1 MNVSLDWLKAW
12 LPIGGDGQ
20 PAVQEIADM
29 LTATGLEVEGVEE
42 IPAVPGGLKGMVVGE
57 VLTCGQHPNADRLRV
72 TTVDVGGDAPLHI
85 VCGAPNVAAG
95 QKVVVATVGATCHPM
110 EGEPFKIKKGK
121 IRGEVSEGMICA
133 EDELGIGQGH
143 DGILVLPED
152 TAVGADAA
160 AALGVASDHCIEI
173 GLTPNRTDAMGHI
186 GVARDLRAALLW
198 NGGSGQGTGI
208 PELAPL
214 PSSTLEEGVGP
225 IRIEVSDE
233 DGAPHYLGLTL
244 RDVRVGPSP
253 DWMQQ
258 RLRAIGLEPR
268 NNVVD
273 VTNYV
278 LHDLGQ
284 PLHAFDADHISGGVV
299 KVRKAAAG
307 EPFKALDERDLV
319 LDAADLVIADAER
332 PMCLAGIYG
341 GLESGVTETTTS
353 VFLESAWFEPV
364 TVRKSAK
371 RHTLSTDASFRFER
385 GVDPQMAH
393 HGMAKAVEL
402 LVECAGARV
411 DGGLQVF
418 KGQLPGHA
426 AIALPWQTLDGMIGV
441 ALDRNRVKG
450 ILAEL
455 DIRVASEDAEGL
467 SLEVPPYRRDV
478 TRPADVVEEILRIH
492 GYDHIPL
499 PGRMTVSLSA
509 KPDPDA
515 EQLRNEIAQ
524 TLVGR
529 GFHEVMHNS
538 LVPAEQLSWVEDG
551 ALNPE
556 RAVTLL
562 NPLSSELDAM
572 RQNLMFQHIET
583 VARNR
588 NHQRPDLLLFEFG
601 KVYAE
606 DGEGGHVETERLA
619 LTVSGR
625 TLPESWRQQDSDG
638 MSVLK
643 GAVEAILTQ
652 CAVKGVECTPLP
664 GGDAFKEGL
673 SWQGPKG
680 FAIRAG
686 LVHPGV
692 ARKLGV
698 DDAVFHADLP
708 FEALVEWWGKQRIKA
723 AELPRYPGV
732 RRDLSLQVPAGTTYA
747 DIEKVVRQT
756 GGKLL
761 KEVNLFDVYHDEKA
775 DILSYAISM
784 RLQDADKT
792 LGEKAI
798 DKTVQR
804 VREQLAQRLGVT
816 LR

>member
-133 EDELGIGQGH
+133 EDELGIGHGH

-208 PELAPL
+208 PELAML
-214 PSSTLEEGVGP
+214 PASTLEEGPGP
-225 IRIEVSDE
+225 ISIEVSDE

-244 RDVRVGPSP
+244 RDVKVGPSP

-284 PLHAFDADHISGGVV
+284 PLHAFDADRISGGVV

-319 LDAADLVIADAER
+319 LDAADLVIADAKR

-418 KGQLPGHA
+418 KGQLPGQA
-426 AIALPWQTLDGMIGV
+426 VIALPWQTLDGMIGV
-441 ALDRNRVKG
+441 TLDRTRVKG

-499 PGRMTVSLSA
+499 PGRMTVSLSP

-601 KVYAE
+601 KIYAE

-708 FEALVEWWGKQRIKA
+708 FEALVKWWGKQRIKA

>member
-133 EDELGIGQGH
+133 EDELGIGHGH

-244 RDVRVGPSP
+244 RDVKVGPSP

-402 LVECAGARV
+402 LVECAGARI